1 VVAVNGSAQYLQR
14 AGRKPGSGG
23 KATRVLKQALIYAAE
38 KSKHSKSSNLE
49 GYCIWLADDRP
60 ELFVSLLGRL
70 LPIQARVEMQNSGGS
85 TNINMININM
95 PLSEMVSTFEQ
106 RIMSA
111 YTPAALA
118 APDDPDAFIEHMDPE
133 DDA

>member
-1 VVAVNGSAQYLQR
+1 VSVNGSSNLKFN
-14 AGRKPGSGG
+14 GRKQGATG
-23 KATRVLKQALIYAAE
+23 KHTRVLKQALIYAAE

-49 GYCIWLADDRP
+49 SYCIWLADDRP

-70 LPIQARVEMQNSGGS
+70 LPIQARIETHNQGNV
-85 TNINMININM
+85 NIQQLNINM

-118 APDDPDAFIEHMDPE
+118 APTDMEPYIEHEDTE
-133 DDA
+133 DDAP